1 LRINRHATTELCPCA
16 LFGREQI
23 LADGFETAYHVLK
36 AQYLMFCG
44 ERFAEAQS
52 WQATEAV
59 LLAIR

>member
-1 LRINRHATTELCPCA
+1 MRRQSFA
-16 LFGREQI
+16 LLGREQI